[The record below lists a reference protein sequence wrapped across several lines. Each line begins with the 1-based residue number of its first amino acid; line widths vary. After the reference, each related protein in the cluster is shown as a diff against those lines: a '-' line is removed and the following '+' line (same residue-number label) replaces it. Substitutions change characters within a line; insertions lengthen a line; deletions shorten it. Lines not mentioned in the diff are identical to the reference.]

1 MSTPRSRRSKAREG
15 LTMVELL
22 FALAILSVL
31 MVLVFQLIDRT
42 LNVWRKS
49 ETRRSLLEQAASVSE
64 LFAHDVRGLEN
75 GAHGDLVLEWVRFDT
90 DADGVAETKWP
101 RLRLVRQ
108 ASAAEV
114 SRLREADLAERGPR
128 PAAALTPPSGRA
140 TDGAAPSASAD
151 TQRVLRAS
159 PGLVEVIWLVAPA
172 SLVEKDARAEGVLWR
187 GERLVDDSETKSFF
201 ASDFLGSSGRPPAGA
216 TDAVTGGVLWM
227 QVLFAAQTSVVH
239 DGWKQGLEPSDAA
252 AAWDAWGRDR
262 PDAHVHPWNEKHPG
276 IVPGRERPA
285 LPRRARLELEFERP
299 QDRLRRTHLVEIAE
313 LGDAR
318 IAVDDGARL
327 PEPGAFVL
335 IDAEWMQIASVDGNA
350 AVVKRGARG
359 TTPLTHAKE
368 SMVHWG
374 APLAREVLVNTC
386 REDWKP

>member
-1 MSTPRSRRSKAREG
+1 MSFPRRTRARAG

-22 FALAILSVL
+22 FALAILAVL

-49 ETRRSLLEQAASVSE
+49 ETRRSLLEQAAGVSE
-64 LFAHDVRGLEN
+64 LFAHDLRGLEN
-75 GAHGDLVLEWVRFDT
+75 GVHGDLVLEWVRFDT
-90 DADGVAETKWP
+90 DADGVGESKWP

-108 ASAAEV
+108 ASAAEI
-114 SRLREADLAERGPR
+114 SRLCEADRAERAPT
-128 PAAALTPPSGRA
+128 A
-140 TDGAAPSASAD
+140 GAAGGPAPAGAEGESS
-151 TQRVLRAS
+151 RVLRAS
-159 PGLVEVIWLVAPA
+159 PGLVEVLWLVAPA
-172 SLVEKDARAEGVLWR
+172 SLVDKDARAEGILWR
-187 GERLVDDSETKSFF
+187 GERRVDDSESKSFF
-201 ASDFLGSSGRPPAGA
+201 APDFLGSSGRAPAGA
-216 TDAVTGGVLWM
+216 TDPVTGGVLWM
-227 QVLFAAQTSVVH
+227 QLLFAAQTSVVH
-239 DGWKQGLEPSDAA
+239 DGWKIGRESSDAA
-252 AAWDAWGRDR
+252 TAWDAWGRDR

-299 QDRLRRTHLVEIAE
+299 QDRLRRTRLVEIAE
-313 LGDAR
+313 LGDSR
-318 IAVDDGARL
+318 LVVDDGARL

-335 IDAEWMQIASVDGNA
+335 IDAEWMQVTSVDGNA

-368 SMVHWG
+368 ALVHWG
-374 APLAREVLVNTC
+374 APLSREVVVNTC